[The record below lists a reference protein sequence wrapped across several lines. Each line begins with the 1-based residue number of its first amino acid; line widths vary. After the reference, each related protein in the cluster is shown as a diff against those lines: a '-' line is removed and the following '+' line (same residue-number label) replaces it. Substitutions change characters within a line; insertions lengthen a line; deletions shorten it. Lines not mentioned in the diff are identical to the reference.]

1 MVGTP
6 AGAPA
11 RRDQQQIAR
20 LITMHHD
27 DTPDRPADH
36 RPDPSEVERLRA
48 LIAQGKLSQRAAA
61 RELGVD
67 ERTFRYWC
75 SGDYPPP
82 AMAFRALDPGV
93 RHRENLR
100 RTIRDNERRIEMLE
114 SGEMT
119 VGYGPE
125 LGTASSAATEA
136 TRLRQRNHELR
147 SILRQ
152 EEAFERRQQ
161 AFFAVHQQ
169 WLPHG
174 SGRPTAQS
182 IAEFDAADE
191 EWREAKKEAERIIN
205 EIRAGLR

>member
-1 MVGTP
+1 
-6 AGAPA
+6 
-11 RRDQQQIAR
+11 
-20 LITMHHD
+20 MHYDH
-27 DTPDRPADH
+27 TAARPADH

-100 RTIRDNERRIEMLE
+100 RTIRDNDQRIEMLE
-114 SGEMT
+114 SGKMT
-119 VGYGPE
+119 VGFGPE
-125 LGTASSAATEA
+125 LGTASNATAEA
-136 TRLRQRNHELR
+136 VRLRQRNEELR

-152 EEAFERRQQ
+152 EEAFERRQR
-161 AFFAVHQQ
+161 AFFAMHQQ
-169 WLPHG
+169 FLPQG
-174 SGRPTAQS
+174 SGCPSHES
-182 IAEFDAADE
+182 IADFDAADK
-191 EWREAKKEAERIIN
+191 EWRDAKDEAERIIE